1 MSGTRKEIEV
11 CYDTPTGRT
20 TMSTWTDVDTD
31 CYYTLLEEVQN
42 MLCDEE
48 EEVSQVS
55 VRIDREEVFTDNDWE
70 M

>member
-1 MSGTRKEIEV
+1 MSGTRKEIEI

-20 TMSTWTDVDTD
+20 TMTSWTDVDTE
-31 CYYTLLEEVQN
+31 CYWTLLDEVEV
-42 MLCDEE
+42 MLGDEN

-55 VRIDREEVFTDNDWE
+55 VRIDREEVFTDQDWE